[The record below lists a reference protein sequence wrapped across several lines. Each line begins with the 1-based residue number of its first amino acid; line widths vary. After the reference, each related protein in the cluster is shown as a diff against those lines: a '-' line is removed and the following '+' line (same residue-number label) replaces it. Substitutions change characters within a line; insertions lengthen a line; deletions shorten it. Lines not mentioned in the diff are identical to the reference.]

1 MGYTYEPQYNIGSRL
16 GGGNHVVDV
25 LAKDSEGN
33 IIIISLKWQQVSS
46 TAEQKVPFEAMCL
59 AETILS
65 SQDAY
70 KKAYLVLGG
79 EGWRL
84 RDFYAGGGL
93 ESMSL
98 TPWNFRGVGLRC
110 I

>member
-1 MGYTYEPQYNIGSRL
+1 
-16 GGGNHVVDV
+16 
-25 LAKDSEGN
+25 
-33 IIIISLKWQQVSS
+33 
-46 TAEQKVPFEAMCL
+46 MCL

-84 RDFYAGGGL
+84 RDFYTGGGL
-93 ESMSL
+93 DKHLSYSNLVDIVTLERFIARANHGNL
-98 TPWNFRGVGLRC
+98 
-110 I
+110 